1 MGKHAQVN
9 LVVEITKSAQNKTFP
24 KCLTMYSR
32 ASHLST
38 HLRLRQ

>member
-1 MGKHAQVN
+1 MGKHAQMN
-9 LVVEITKSAQNKTFP
+9 LVVEITKSAQNKRVL
-24 KCLTMYSR
+24 KCLIMYSR